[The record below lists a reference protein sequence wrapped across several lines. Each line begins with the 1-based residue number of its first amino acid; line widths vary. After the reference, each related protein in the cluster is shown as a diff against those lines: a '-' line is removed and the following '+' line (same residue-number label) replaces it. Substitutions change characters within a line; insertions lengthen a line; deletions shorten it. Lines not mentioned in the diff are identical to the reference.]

1 MEKLKSK
8 NLLYLKKNLNQMES
22 KNNIVEGN
30 NNELNKAGYIIAL
43 VSVFFYTLITGGFS
57 DGIIGAIASFIGG
70 GIIPFL
76 LSFVISLFV
85 KKEKTFGKILGIITP
100 SLLILSYIGQSLN
113 Q

>member
-1 MEKLKSK
+1 
-8 NLLYLKKNLNQMES
+8 MES

-85 KKEKTFGKILGIITP
+85 KKEKNLWQDIGYNNPFAFNIIIYR
-100 SLLILSYIGQSLN
+100 SIFKSVN
-113 Q
+113 FK